1 MDLWLF
7 ASLVFGVVLLPGL
20 DMGFVLASALV
31 GGRRAGLAAVAGIV
45 LGGLCHVAAA
55 VSGLALLLRASP
67 AAYQVLLVAGAAYLA
82 WVGVAVFRGGGGL
95 VAAEG
100 AVASPWL
107 TLRRGMTTCLL
118 NPKAYLF
125 MLAVFPR
132 FLHPGV
138 PGAGAG
144 AGVGP
149 LWVRA
154 AALGAIIAAI
164 QVLVYGAVALAAD
177 RARGWAGPRA
187 GVLLARPVGGVLVG
201 AAVATAV
208 SAWW

>member
-45 LGGLCHVAAA
+45 FGGFCHVAAA

-67 AAYQVLLVAGAAYLA
+67 AAYQGLLVAGAAYLA

-107 TLRRGMTTCLL
+107 TLRRGMATCLL

-132 FLHPGV
+132 FLF
-138 PGAGAG
+138 AGAAG
-144 AGVGP
+144 AGP

>member
-7 ASLVFGVVLLPGL
+7 ATLVFGVVLLPGL
-20 DMGFVLASALV
+20 DMGFVLASSLA
-31 GGRRAGLAAVAGIV
+31 GGRRAGLAAVAGVV
-45 LGGLCHVAAA
+45 LGGVCHVVAT

-67 AAYQVLLVAGAAYLA
+67 VAYQVMLVAGAAYLA

-95 VAAEG
+95 VTAEG

-107 TLRRGMTTCLL
+107 TLRRGVTTCLL

-132 FLHPGV
+132 FLHPE
-138 PGAGAG
+138 AGA
-144 AGVGP
+144 
-149 LWVRA
+149 LWPRA
-154 AALGAIIAAI
+154 AALGAIIAVTQAG
-164 QVLVYGAVALAAD
+164 VYGAVALAAD
-177 RARGWAGPRA
+177 RARAWAGPRA
-187 GVLLARPVGGVLVG
+187 GALLARPVGSVLVG
-201 AAVATAV
+201 GAVATAL